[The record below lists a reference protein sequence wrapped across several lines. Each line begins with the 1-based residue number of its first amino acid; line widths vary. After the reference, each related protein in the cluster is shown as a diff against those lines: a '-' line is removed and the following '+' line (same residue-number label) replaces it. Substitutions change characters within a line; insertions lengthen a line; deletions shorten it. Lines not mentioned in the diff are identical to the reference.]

1 MPYLVTDF
9 KRPTKKPQNRRQ
21 MIAYLAGHP
30 RYHTMNSWNRATSY
44 SRCIKLHHIAFP
56 DKAVEST
63 AWDLVCSQ
71 AEWWRRSGLQRE
83 IAEFDK
89 RYNHRFQL
97 GTNGRSGGYVVVYQ
111 GGTEPS
117 GVKSYCQECGQHN
130 YTRAEPEPARCGRC
144 GEQARVNYATEP
156 EKIICWPG
164 RSLDEGADYAEWD
177 TETLK
182 DRVDLVWDLDDTV
195 ERMAAKF
202 IEFCRTHTVEE
213 ETVLV
218 PTVRQVARPK

>member
-9 KRPTKKPQNRRQ
+9 KRPNKKPKARKH
-21 MIAYLAGHP
+21 MIEYLAGHP
-30 RYHTMNSWNRATSY
+30 RYDTMNSWNRSTSY
-44 SRCIKLHHIAFP
+44 SRCVKLHHITFP
-56 DKAVEST
+56 DKATEST

-71 AEWWRRSGLQRE
+71 AEWWRDSGMARI

-89 RYNHRFQL
+89 RYNHRYQL
-97 GTNGRSGGYVVVYQ
+97 GTNGRSGGYVVLYQ

-117 GVKSYCQECGQHN
+117 GYKSYCAECGQQN
-130 YTRAEPEPARCGRC
+130 YQRADPEPGRCGRC
-144 GEQARVNYATEP
+144 GEQERRNYAVEP
-156 EKIICWPG
+156 TKIIVWPG
-164 RSLDEGADYAEWD
+164 RSLDQDVDFHEWD

-195 ERMAAKF
+195 EAMAAKF
-202 IEFCRTHTVEE
+202 IEYCKTHTVGE

-218 PTVRQVARPK
+218 ERTVQVVRRK